1 MCTCVSVV
9 NHSLWILVC
18 VCVSV
23 WILHSHSHS
32 HHCCLFFSFILVCYL
47 LLVRTGSL
55 LFSCQPQCS
64 AFESLL
70 INMTVTL
77 ASQLTRHQQTI
88 SSSFMFVLCSAGQR
102 ILTSLRLKCASGK
115 PSLRWPCSP
124 EHFTLPQPP
133 GMNVEKRTSRAKC

>member
-1 MCTCVSVV
+1 MHLCLSSE
-9 NHSLWILVC
+9 SLPVDFSLRLFVC
-18 VCVSV
+18 LDPAFSFSFPSLLPVCP
-23 WILHSHSHS
+23 
-32 HHCCLFFSFILVCYL
+32 FILVCNL

-88 SSSFMFVLCSAGQR
+88 NSSFMFVLCSAGHSYITQ
-102 ILTSLRLKCASGK
+102 IEVCLWKTFAQMAVQ
-115 PSLRWPCSP
+115 P

-133 GMNVEKRTSRAKC
+133 GMNVEKRRSRAKC

>member
-1 MCTCVSVV
+1 MHLCLSSE
-9 NHSLWILVC
+9 SLPVDFSLRLFVC
-18 VCVSV
+18 LDPAFSFSFPSLLPV
-23 WILHSHSHS
+23 
-32 HHCCLFFSFILVCYL
+32 FSFILVCYL

-88 SSSFMFVLCSAGQR
+88 SSSFMFVLCPAGQR
-102 ILTSLRLKCASGK
+102 IRTSLRLKCASGK

-124 EHFTLPQPP
+124 EHFALPQPP
-133 GMNVEKRTSRAKC
+133 GMNVEKRRSRAKC